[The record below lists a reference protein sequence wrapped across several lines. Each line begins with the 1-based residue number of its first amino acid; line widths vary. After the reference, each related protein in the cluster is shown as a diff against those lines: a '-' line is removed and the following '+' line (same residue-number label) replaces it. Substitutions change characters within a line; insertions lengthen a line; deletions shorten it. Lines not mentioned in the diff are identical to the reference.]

1 MTRIDVLFNGAGATY
16 NVNDSVEEVNKKLYP
31 VEMGNEDF
39 MVFDNAL
46 KNGIYQIK
54 KLIISPNNCAV
65 IEIIE
70 ELK

>member
-1 MTRIDVLFNGAGATY
+1 MTRIDVSLNGAGATY
-16 NVNDSVEEVNKKLYP
+16 NVNDSIKEVNNKLYS

-54 KLIISPNNCAV
+54 KLILSPKNCAV

-70 ELK
+70 ELI